1 MKYNKE
7 KQAQETLEN
16 HKSFYKVI
24 KRIAERDFV
33 LSSVNPLNHITSLQD
48 KIEVFIK
55 TEKGLSTG
63 TVNRDQRLIDATEA
77 DLWLTKVFHDLID
90 SGITW

>member
-1 MKYNKE
+1 MNYNKE

-16 HKSFYKVI
+16 HKEFYKVI
-24 KRIAERDFV
+24 KRISEGDFV
-33 LSSVNPLNHITSLQD
+33 LSSANPLNHITSLQD

-55 TEKGLSTG
+55 TEKGLG
-63 TVNRDQRLIDATEA
+63 HREKDQRLRDATEA

-90 SGITW
+90 SGVTW